1 MAYILPSHDDDAAM
15 LSLAFRL
22 DVDQNL
28 RAVHLGPDRLLQ
40 SIANTM
46 RLRNTHGSR
55 HDQMKL
61 DERGLA
67 RTARAQIVRLD
78 GADGVVGDDVADAAR
93 HVRRHRL
100 VH

>member
-1 MAYILPSHDDDAAM
+1 
-15 LSLAFRL
+15 
-22 DVDQNL
+22 
-28 RAVHLGPDRLLQ
+28 
-40 SIANTM
+40 M